1 MSTSQNCDTLHLPSN
16 GRELNFLLS
25 LSTSTEPRRQDSCNI
40 NLIIVPNPEKK
51 VHRENKTFFHTSLHG
66 TF

>member
-1 MSTSQNCDTLHLPSN
+1 MSTGQNYDTQHLPSN

-40 NLIIVPNPEKK
+40 NLVLAPNPEKK
-51 VHRENKTFFHTSLHG
+51 VHRKKKL
-66 TF
+66 